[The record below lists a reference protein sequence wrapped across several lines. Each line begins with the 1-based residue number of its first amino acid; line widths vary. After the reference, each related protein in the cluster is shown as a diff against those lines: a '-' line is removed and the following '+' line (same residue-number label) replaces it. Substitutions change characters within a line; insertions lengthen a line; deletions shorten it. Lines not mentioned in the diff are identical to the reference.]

1 MDGGREIV
9 REVEAEAGETTA
21 ARGPWQGLGTT
32 GGGLVAGG
40 DSMEGDGSSRV
51 MEWATAVAGATV
63 TLGQGAE
70 RDGRRQPS
78 SDSMDSGEGGGIG
91 GNGGLGPIL
100 ERPEKAEDRHQ
111 LTEGRGE
118 SEHLWAVQKRP
129 KPENWSSMSKSQKR
143 RWYSHQLD

>member
-1 MDGGREIV
+1 M
-9 REVEAEAGETTA
+9 AAGETTA

-32 GGGLVAGG
+32 GGGLLAGG

-51 MEWATAVAGATV
+51 MEWATAAAALAGATV
-63 TLGQGAE
+63 TSGQGAE
-70 RDGRRQPS
+70 RDGRRQPG

-118 SEHLWAVQKRP
+118 SELLWAAQKRP
-129 KPENWSSMSKSQKR
+129 KPENWGSMSKSQKR
-143 RWYSHQLD
+143 HWYSHQLG